1 MCKCHKINPNRRGS
15 YIDSPDWMRNR
26 KATINSINKKE
37 SQCFQ
42 YTLMV
47 ALNHEQIGNNP
58 EIIKKVKP
66 SV

>member
-1 MCKCHKINPNRRGS
+1 
-15 YIDSPDWMRNR
+15 MRNR

-42 YTLMV
+42 YTLIV